1 MATTLK
7 GDTTKLRV
15 LAAAVDELREVGPS
29 RLRLQGVAERA
40 GVTISTVANIFDGRE
55 SLIAAAIVT
64 RVSQISDD
72 LFEET
77 LGIMEGNRACPATL
91 VQHIA
96 NPHQVRAR
104 TESRKE
110 FVALAAMATSNDA
123 AARAVAAITLHH
135 RLRLLAIGE
144 DLYAEG
150 LLAQGVTPRM
160 FIRVYMGLLYG
171 QTVFEDRGG
180 YEVGDDEWSDTMR
193 IVVTSLFAPHAMSVG
208 HHLAAGV
215 TESSDS

>member
-40 GVTISTVANIFDGRE
+40 GVTISTVANIFAGRE

-64 RVSQISDD
+64 RVSQISDG

-96 NPHQVRAR
+96 DPHQVRAR

-123 AARAVAAITLHH
+123 ASRAVAAITLHH
-135 RLRLLAIGE
+135 RTRLLAIGE
-144 DLYAEG
+144 DLYEQG
-150 LLAQGVTPRM
+150 LLAKGVTPRM

-193 IVVTSLFAPHAMSVG
+193 IVVTSLFAPHAMSAG

>member
-64 RVSQISDD
+64 RVSQISDG

-91 VQHIA
+91 IEHIA
-96 NPHQVRAR
+96 DPHQVRAR
-104 TESRKE
+104 TDARKE
-110 FVALAAMATSNDA
+110 FVALASMATSNEA
-123 AARAVAAITLHH
+123 ASRAVAAITLLH
-135 RLRLLAIGE
+135 RTRLLAIGE
-144 DLYAEG
+144 ELYSEG
-150 LLAQGVTPRM
+150 LLAKGVTPRM

-171 QTVFEDRGG
+171 QTVFDDRGG

-193 IVVTSLFAPHAMSVG
+193 LVVTSLFAPHALWAKEVSTGGLSEVP
-208 HHLAAGV
+208 
-215 TESSDS
+215 EP